1 MKFVVIGGTGLI
13 GSQVCDNLRT
23 LGHEAFAAA
32 PSTGVDTITGEG
44 LDDALKGVDVV
55 VDVANSP
62 SFADADVLAFFETS
76 GRNLFAAEART
87 GVRHHV
93 ALSVVGSDRLPDNG
107 YLRAKLAQEKLIG
120 ESGIPYSI
128 LRATQFFEFLGAI
141 AATGTQ
147 DGTVRLT
154 SASLQPIASTDVA
167 AALTAVAT
175 SAPTHRITEVAGP
188 ERRPMVEFVRDY
200 LQYHH
205 DPRKV
210 VADDTVPYFG
220 AVIDDASLTPGADAT
235 IGGTSF
241 ETWLARSLPPR

>member
-76 GRNLFAAEART
+76 GRNLFAAEARA

-141 AATGTQ
+141 AATGAQ

-154 SASLQPIASTDVA
+154 SAALQP
-167 AALTAVAT
+167 
-175 SAPTHRITEVAGP
+175 
-188 ERRPMVEFVRDY
+188 
-200 LQYHH
+200 
-205 DPRKV
+205 
-210 VADDTVPYFG
+210 
-220 AVIDDASLTPGADAT
+220 
-235 IGGTSF
+235 
-241 ETWLARSLPPR
+241 